1 MLKNTVHQIQIL
13 NIFGNFKLRKYKITM
28 IVLCWLTEETNNAD
42 VYWRVDDRS
51 FRSVSAGN
59 TNPRQ
64 QASVDRP
71 LAGGADTS
79 NRTLTADDFD
89 AHARVL
95 VPLDRVEFDESRQ
108 DRMLEVGMLDRVRV
122 DVAFEY
128 LRKESVAITKRR
140 HREYRMHDQ

>member
-1 MLKNTVHQIQIL
+1 M
-13 NIFGNFKLRKYKITM
+13 
-28 IVLCWLTEETNNAD
+28 
-42 VYWRVDDRS
+42 DDRS